1 MRPPNLAHPLLLKGS
16 TSGVMPAVSIAALK
30 LFKLRKV
37 LMERDLK
44 KNVGIQLLLEK
55 YRELFRIPE
64 NLNHYSET
72 DYRNAERKFLKY
84 SVMERKGLM
93 KL

>member
-1 MRPPNLAHPLLLKGS
+1 
-16 TSGVMPAVSIAALK
+16 
-30 LFKLRKV
+30 
-37 LMERDLK
+37 MERDLK

-64 NLNHYSET
+64 NLNHYSEI
-72 DYRNAERKFLKY
+72 DYKNAERKFLKY
-84 SVMERKGLM
+84 SVTERKGLM